1 MISIRIHG
9 RGGQGNVTLAFLIAM
24 AAFYDGKESQ
34 SFPVFGVERKGSPVT
49 AFVKIDD
56 KFIRSRQQIYEPD
69 YIIVLDPSLIAIAD
83 VLNGAKKNTV
93 VIVNSDKVPEQVCPG
108 YKGKVYCVPVL
119 KIALEQ
125 IGKPI
130 INTAMLG
137 ALAKISKLIKL
148 ESAKKAI
155 KENLGE
161 KYDQEIIDKNNK
173 ALEAAFNWES
183 IENTPQNYKF

>member
-1 MISIRIHG
+1 MVKIRVHG

-24 AAFYDGKESQ
+24 AAFYDGKFSQ
-34 SFPVFGVERKGSPVT
+34 SFPVFGVERKGSPVA

-69 YIIVLDPSLIAIAD
+69 YIIIQDPSLVKIAD
-83 VLNGAKKNTV
+83 VLTGAKKSTI
-93 VIVNSDKVPEQVCPG
+93 VIINSDKIAAKVCPG
-108 YKGKVYCVPVL
+108 YTGKVYCVPVL
-119 KIALEQ
+119 KIALKE

-137 ALAKISKLIKL
+137 AFVKISGLIKL

-161 KYDQEIIDKNNK
+161 KYDQDVIDKNNK
-173 ALEAAFNWES
+173 ALVVAFNS
-183 IENTPQNYKF
+183 VK

>member
-1 MISIRIHG
+1 MIAIRIHG

-24 AAFYDGKESQ
+24 AAFYDGKFSQ
-34 SFPVFGVERKGSPVT
+34 SFPVFGVERKGAPVA
-49 AFVKIDD
+49 AFVKIDN
-56 KFIRSRQQIYEPD
+56 KFIRSREQIYQPD
-69 YIIVLDPSLIAIAD
+69 YIIIQDPSLVAIAD
-83 VLNGAKKNTV
+83 VLVGVKKSTV
-93 VIVNSDKVPEQVCPG
+93 VIINSDKVAAKVCPG
-108 YKGKVYCVPVL
+108 YTGKVYCVPVL

-137 ALAKISKLIKL
+137 AFVKISGLIKL

-161 KYDQEIIDKNNK
+161 KYDQEIIDKNIKAMEVAYNLVNK
-173 ALEAAFNWES
+173 KS
-183 IENTPQNYKF
+183 

>member
-1 MISIRIHG
+1 MITIRIHG

-24 AAFYDGKESQ
+24 AAFYDGKFSQ
-34 SFPVFGVERKGSPVT
+34 SFPVFGVERKGSPVA
-49 AFVKIDD
+49 AFVKLDD

-69 YIIVLDPSLIAIAD
+69 YIIIQDPSLVKVAD
-83 VLNGAKKNTV
+83 VLTGAKKNTV
-93 VIVNSDKVPEQVCPG
+93 VIINSDKVAAKVCPG
-108 YKGKVYCVPVL
+108 YTGKVYCMPVL

-137 ALAKISKLIKL
+137 AFAKISGLIKL
-148 ESAKKAI
+148 DSAKKAI

-161 KYDQEIIDKNNK
+161 KYDQDVINKNNK
-173 ALEAAFNWES
+173 ALIAAFNS
-183 IENTPQNYKF
+183 IK